1 MSGRDAVLLPL
12 PQAEPDGSA
21 VFDVAEIYRRHAPTV
36 ARWAARLGGPAID
49 PDDVVQDVFL
59 VARRR
64 LRRFEGPGTITTW
77 LFRATERI
85 VLAAR
90 RKARLRRILA
100 RMPFDL
106 APAAPRSRP
115 TPLESVER
123 GDLASTIHRLLDRLP
138 ERQREVL
145 ILFEVEGLS
154 THEIAAL
161 TGTRL
166 ATIRV
171 WLHRARARFARL
183 YVEENPA

>member
-1 MSGRDAVLLPL
+1 
-12 PQAEPDGSA
+12 
-21 VFDVAEIYRRHAPTV
+21 
-36 ARWAARLGGPAID
+36 
-49 PDDVVQDVFL
+49 
-59 VARRR
+59 
-64 LRRFEGPGTITTW
+64 TW

-106 APAAPRSRP
+106 APAAPRPRL

-123 GDLASTIHRLLDRLP
+123 GDLASTIYRLLDRLP

-183 YVEENPA
+183 FAAEDPS